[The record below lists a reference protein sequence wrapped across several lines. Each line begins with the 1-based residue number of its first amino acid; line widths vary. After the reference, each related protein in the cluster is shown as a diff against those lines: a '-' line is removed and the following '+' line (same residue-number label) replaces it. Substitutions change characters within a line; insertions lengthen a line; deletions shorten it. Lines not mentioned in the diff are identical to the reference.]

1 MVNIAIAGG
10 SGQVSQE
17 ILDALLASKK
27 HTITIL
33 SRKGAPTVLG
43 RSDIH
48 WKTVDYDNKLSLVD
62 ALRGVHTVLSFIQL
76 LSDPGQKSQRNLID
90 ASIAAGVKRFSPS
103 EYGSKGTVDMSWW
116 EGKEKIREYLEEV
129 NAGGQPGLFL
139 NYLAYPHKTSKHVD
153 PLQSVFDFEN
163 KRAIL
168 VEDHE
173 DAIMTLTTVADLAA
187 VIARAAEYEGKWP
200 KRGGICGNRMTF
212 SEVIELGGRIRGK
225 KLIGPQS
232 QSAQSRIA
240 DDDYL
245 GEPFSIDKVSIKDLE
260 AGDLKTSW
268 NLEAVHKAVSD
279 EQASSLLKA
288 VSIGILLSSTKGAW
302 DISNEWNELLPD
314 FKFTQADDFL
324 GAVWEGK
331 L

>member
-10 SGQVSQE
+10 SGQVSHE
-17 ILDALLASKK
+17 ILDALVASKK
-27 HTITIL
+27 HKITIF
-33 SRKGAPTVLG
+33 SRKGAPTVLETA
-43 RSDIH
+43 DIR
-48 WKTVDYDNKLSLVD
+48 WKTVDYDDRSSLVD
-62 ALRGVHTVLSFIQL
+62 ALQGVHTVLSFIQL

-103 EYGSKGTVDMSWW
+103 EYGSKGTVHMSWW
-116 EGKEKIREYLEEV
+116 EGKQKIREYLEEV
-129 NAGGQPGLFL
+129 NAGGQVLEYTLFQPGLFL

-168 VEDHE
+168 VEGHE
-173 DAIMTLTTVADLAA
+173 DAIMTITTVADLAA
-187 VIARAAEYEGKWP
+187 VIAKAVEHDGKWP
-200 KRGGICGNRMTF
+200 KIGGICGNRMTF
-212 SEVIELGGRIRGK
+212 SEIVELGGRIRG
-225 KLIGPQS
+225 
-232 QSAQSRIA
+232 
-240 DDDYL
+240 
-245 GEPFSIDKVSIKDLE
+245 EPFKVDKVSAKDLE

-279 EQASSLLKA
+279 EQASALLKA

-314 FKFTQADDFL
+314 FKFTEAEDFL
-324 GAVWEGK
+324 RTVWEGNP
-331 L
+331 